1 VPRTPASGA
10 GQKGSC
16 WIRRLIPSNFWEEAK
31 KLLVLGAPLTL
42 IQLLI
47 FMIHIVSSIFCGHLG
62 KVELASV
69 ILAIAIINVTGIS
82 VGVGL
87 SSACDT
93 LISQTYGGKNMKR
106 VGTILQQGILILL
119 LCCFPCWA
127 VFINTEQI
135 LLLFRQDPEVS
146 RLTQEYVMIFIPAL
160 PAAFLYQ
167 LETRYLQNQCF
178 LKGTYK
184 ASPKFH
190 TSIISATLPSRL
202 IFLRCSP
209 REFQRIIWPEVLSG
223 IFGNIIN
230 AIVNYVFLHVLD
242 LGVMGSAWAN
252 TIAQYAQAIFLLLYI
267 VAKKL
272 HVETWGG
279 WSRDCLQE
287 WDTFMAL
294 AVPSMLM
301 ICIEWWTYEIGSF
314 LIGLLSVLDLSAQSI
329 IYEVAIVSYMVHYGL
344 SISVS
349 VLVGNAL
356 GAGDTEAAKR
366 SSITSLLC
374 TGGLCL
380 VIGVILAAT
389 KDVLGY
395 IFTSDREII
404 ALVGKVMPVYVAVH
418 LFEAGCCVTSGVL
431 RGAGK
436 QKVGAILN
444 AVGYYAVGL
453 PVGATLLFMTNIGM
467 IGLWIGLLISA
478 IIPSCCSVIYIG
490 RLNWDKVSEEA
501 RQRAGVSQLAGEDLN
516 SAPVPCKLVL
526 ASREADA
533 QNGVVLT
540 SITRNQGQPYQQTF
554 QEAMPALTPVGK
566 MLSVKQLIIWR
577 GLAVT
582 AAVVVLAAGILVRVM
597 TLHR

>member
-1 VPRTPASGA
+1 MEPAGPAAENPFGDGRSIVPRTPASGA

-167 LETRYLQNQCF
+167 LETRYLQN
-178 LKGTYK
+178 
-184 ASPKFH
+184 
-190 TSIISATLPSRL
+190 
-202 IFLRCSP
+202 
-209 REFQRIIWPEVLSG
+209 QRIIWPEVLSG

-554 QEAMPALTPVGK
+554 QEAMPALTTVGK

>member
-1 VPRTPASGA
+1 
-10 GQKGSC
+10 
-16 WIRRLIPSNFWEEAK
+16 IRRLIPSNFWEEAK

-167 LETRYLQNQCF
+167 LETRYLQNQ
-178 LKGTYK
+178 
-184 ASPKFH
+184 
-190 TSIISATLPSRL
+190 
-202 IFLRCSP
+202 
-209 REFQRIIWPEVLSG
+209 RIIWPEVLSG

-329 IYEVAIVSYMVHYGL
+329 IYEVAIVSYMQTPSQLSLVPRQARVHYGL